1 MQRSEAWLH
10 WARPNLS
17 FLSPLPALRSPPLLL
32 FPSLLSCALFCCQLR
47 DFSGQYWLSCPICS
61 IFLHYF
67 GANGASLQGFSFL
80 APQFRA
86 KCALITQPY
95 YNANRYSPPRKL
107 CRNSLFMPLRA
118 LSVADWTTIN
128 IKFACTKIQQRA
140 TNAAEVSAGQD
151 SAVSTHGVKVRQ
163 DELLPQGLWSLRQA
177 NQAPKSAL
185 QRPPPNP

>member
-17 FLSPLPALRSPPLLL
+17 FLSPPPALRSPPLLL

-118 LSVADWTTIN
+118 LSVAAWTTIN
-128 IKFACTKIQQRA
+128 IKFACTKIQQRT
-140 TNAAEVSAGQD
+140 TNAAEVSAG
-151 SAVSTHGVKVRQ
+151 
-163 DELLPQGLWSLRQA
+163 
-177 NQAPKSAL
+177 
-185 QRPPPNP
+185 